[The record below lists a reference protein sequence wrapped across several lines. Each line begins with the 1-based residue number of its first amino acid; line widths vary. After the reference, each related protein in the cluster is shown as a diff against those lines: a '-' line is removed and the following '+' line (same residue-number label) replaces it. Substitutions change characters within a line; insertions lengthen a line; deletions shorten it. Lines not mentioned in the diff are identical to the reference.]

1 MYIVVQF
8 TEATI
13 TSLCIPLYWRVQ
25 CVAAVPSVVM
35 KTKMMT
41 MMFTRGFLDSSSV
54 VPHLFFMSAGSS
66 KPQLLLYC
74 LCLNM
79 FDDPNKQSRLFLF
92 VVLWEWFSAEIVC
105 VCKTPHNY
113 ERNSLVTYELIIM
126 MSNSYYSG
134 LKVEIMILTFWQWH
148 FKTFYLGKWL
158 FIYIFL
164 NVFAII
170 SIYYVIILF

>member
-1 MYIVVQF
+1 
-8 TEATI
+8 
-13 TSLCIPLYWRVQ
+13 
-25 CVAAVPSVVM
+25 VAAVPSVVM

-79 FDDPNKQSRLFLF
+79 FDDPNKQSRLFL
-92 VVLWEWFSAEIVC
+92 S
-105 VCKTPHNY
+105 
-113 ERNSLVTYELIIM
+113 VTYELIIM

-134 LKVEIMILTFWQWH
+134 LKVEIMILTF
-148 FKTFYLGKWL
+148 
-158 FIYIFL
+158 
-164 NVFAII
+164 
-170 SIYYVIILF
+170 